1 MKSDVANQPPIIP
14 KLGSVEPK
22 PLRSKMLLDA
32 IHHRI
37 ALLAIQA
44 FRQKLH
50 HAEIGIDLR
59 KRSSIAAFPLSQ
71 PKSLRFQHRETL
83 PFGGRRARQR

>member
-1 MKSDVANQPPIIP
+1 V
-14 KLGSVEPK
+14 
-22 PLRSKMLLDA
+22 RLDA

-44 FRQKLH
+44 FREKLH

-59 KRSSIAAFPLSQ
+59 EGSSISVFP
-71 PKSLRFQHRETL
+71 F
-83 PFGGRRARQR
+83 A